1 MSTPPNVPPSRVIP
15 PNARFDPNTGAP
27 LHPTPPPPRQNVMLW
42 ILAGIGIL
50 FVCMMFA
57 GLMILHALRGT
68 NLSIGSNG
76 KGVEIKVPGGMTIRA
91 GETADTGLPVYPGA
105 SARGKAGGVEITS
118 ENGTQSGVSGANYTT
133 ADSMEKVDE
142 WYRGRL
148 DNDFTREGP
157 GPTKLKVKGAT
168 VQIETGEIAYI
179 SQNGP
184 AIMIV
189 SLKHDFGDGTKIDLA
204 RMGRSEAQ

>member
-1 MSTPPNVPPSRVIP
+1 MSTPAN
-15 PNARFDPNTGAP
+15 P
-27 LHPTPPPPRQNVMLW
+27 LPGNNPGMGQQPVPPPRQNVFLW
-42 ILAGIGIL
+42 IMAGIGIL

-76 KGVEIKVPGGMTIRA
+76 KGVEIKVPGGVTIHA
-91 GETADTGLPVYPGA
+91 GEGASTGLPIYPGA
-105 SARGKAGGVEITS
+105 VTQSKSGGVEITS
-118 ENGTQSGVSGANYTT
+118 ANGTQSGVSGESYLTS
-133 ADSMEKVDE
+133 DSMEQVDD

-148 DNDFTREGP
+148 DKDFQREGP
-157 GPTKLKVKGAT
+157 GPTSLKVKGTT
-168 VQIETGEIAYI
+168 VQIENGEIAYI
-179 SQNGP
+179 SQSGP

-189 SLKHDFGDGTKIDLA
+189 SLKHGADGGTKIDLA

>member
-1 MSTPPNVPPSRVIP
+1 MAAPQNPLPNNNPGMGQQPV
-15 PNARFDPNTGAP
+15 
-27 LHPTPPPPRQNVMLW
+27 PPPRQNVMLW

-68 NLSIGSNG
+68 NLSVGSNG
-76 KGVEIKVPGGMTIRA
+76 KGVEIKVPGGMTIHA
-91 GETADTGLPVYPGA
+91 GETADVGLPIYTGA
-105 SARGKAGGVEITS
+105 AKQGEAGGVEITS
-118 ENGTQSGVSGANYTT
+118 ANGTQSGVSGAHYTT
-133 ADSMEKVDE
+133 ADSLEQVDD

-148 DNDFTREGP
+148 DKDFQREGP
-157 GPTKLKVKGAT
+157 GPTSLKVRGTT
-168 VQIETGEIAYI
+168 VQIENGEIAYV
-179 SQNGP
+179 SQSGP

-189 SLKHDFGDGTKIDLA
+189 SLKHGVGGGTKIDLA

>member
-1 MSTPPNVPPSRVIP
+1 
-15 PNARFDPNTGAP
+15 
-27 LHPTPPPPRQNVMLW
+27 
-42 ILAGIGIL
+42 
-50 FVCMMFA
+50 
-57 GLMILHALRGT
+57 
-68 NLSIGSNG
+68 LSIGSNG

>member
-1 MSTPPNVPPSRVIP
+1 MSTPAN
-15 PNARFDPNTGAP
+15 P
-27 LHPTPPPPRQNVMLW
+27 LPGNNPGSGQQPVPPPRQNVMLW

-50 FVCMMFA
+50 FVCLMFA

-76 KGVEIKVPGGMTIRA
+76 KGVEIKVPGGVTIHA
-91 GETADTGLPVYPGA
+91 GETADVGLPIYPGA
-105 SARGKAGGVEITS
+105 ATQGKAGGVEITS

-133 ADSMEKVDE
+133 ADSMEQVDD

-148 DNDFTREGP
+148 DRDFQREGP
-157 GPTKLKVKGAT
+157 GPTSLRVKGTT
-168 VQIETGEIAYI
+168 VNIETGEIAYI

-184 AIMIV
+184 AILIV
-189 SLKHDFGDGTKIDLA
+189 SLKHNVAGGTKIDLA

>member
-1 MSTPPNVPPSRVIP
+1 
-15 PNARFDPNTGAP
+15 
-27 LHPTPPPPRQNVMLW
+27 MLW

-68 NLSIGSNG
+68 NVVVGRNG
-76 KGVEIKVPGGMTIRA
+76 NGVEITVPGGMKIRA
-91 GETADTGLPVYPGA
+91 GGGAVTGLPVYPGA
-105 SARGKAGGVEITS
+105 SSQSKGGGVEITS
-118 ENGTQSGVSGANYTT
+118 ENGTQSGVSGADYTT
-133 ADSMEKVDE
+133 ADSIGKVDE
-142 WYRGRL
+142 WYRGRP
-148 DNDFTREGP
+148 DKDFERQGP
-157 GPTKLKVKGAT
+157 GPTELKVKGTT
-168 VQIETGEIAYI
+168 VHIETGEIAYI

-189 SLKHDFGDGTKIDLA
+189 SLKHDFGGGTKIDLA